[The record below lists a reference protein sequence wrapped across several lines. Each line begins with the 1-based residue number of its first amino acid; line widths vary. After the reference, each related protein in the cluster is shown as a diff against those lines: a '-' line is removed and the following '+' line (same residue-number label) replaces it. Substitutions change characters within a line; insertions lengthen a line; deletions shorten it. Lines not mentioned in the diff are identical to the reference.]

1 MEPVVRG
8 RPTSLC
14 LCARTLLLLPSV
26 ECQHPPKLS
35 VPAGLLP
42 TVGPLLSIAEGDSFP
57 ADALISIGPS
67 VQGHPSTCRRL
78 AAFFRLLLLQILST
92 GLVLCSLPLLMR
104 RPSSATAVRRSVSLE
119 MVISYPRHPH
129 CSSSPQF
136 LKGLRFN

>member
-57 ADALISIGPS
+57 ADALISIRPS
-67 VQGHPSTCRRL
+67 VQGHQARAAVWRPFSPVIATDFKHGACAMLPPPAHAAAIFCNCRAPQREPGDGD
-78 AAFFRLLLLQILST
+78 LL
-92 GLVLCSLPLLMR
+92 
-104 RPSSATAVRRSVSLE
+104 
-119 MVISYPRHPH
+119 
-129 CSSSPQF
+129 SSPPTLQF
-136 LKGLRFN
+136 FPAISKRSQI